1 MTKQVSSCCGPA
13 PCPALDVESAVAERY
28 SRAAHEREAALCCP
42 VQYDPKYLAAIPA
55 QVLERD
61 YGCGDPSRYVEPGQT
76 VLDLGS
82 GGGKICFIASQVVG
96 PRGRVLGVDINDEML
111 TLARRSAP
119 EVAAQVGYGNVS
131 FLKGR
136 IEDLSLDV
144 ERFDRYLADHP
155 VRSTREFAAAERE
168 RERQRRDEPLIADA
182 SIDVV
187 VSNCVLNLVE
197 SEAKR
202 QLFSELF
209 RVLAP
214 GGTAAISDITSDR
227 PVPQGMKQDPELWS
241 GCISGALCEEE
252 FPRAFTG
259 AGFARAE
266 IAERQNDPWQVVA
279 GIEFRSVT
287 VIAYKDAAASKKPRT
302 ASCSKGC
309 C

>member
-13 PCPALDVESAVAERY
+13 PGAGLDVESAVAERCG
-28 SRAAHEREAALCCP
+28 RAAHEREAALCCP
-42 VQYDPKYLAAIPA
+42 VQCDPKYLAAIPA
-55 QVLERD
+55 EALERD
-61 YGCGDPSRYVEPGQT
+61 CGCGDPSRYVEPGQT

-96 PRGRVLGVDINDEML
+96 PRGRVLGIDINDEML

-136 IEDLSLDV
+136 IEDLALDV

-168 RERQRRDEPLIADA
+168 RRRRDEPLIADA

-197 SEAKR
+197 SEAQR
-202 QLFSELF
+202 QLA
-209 RVLAP
+209 V
-214 GGTAAISDITSDR
+214 
-227 PVPQGMKQDPELWS
+227 
-241 GCISGALCEEE
+241 
-252 FPRAFTG
+252 
-259 AGFARAE
+259 
-266 IAERQNDPWQVVA
+266 
-279 GIEFRSVT
+279 
-287 VIAYKDAAASKKPRT
+287 SKKPHT
-302 ASCSKGC
+302 ASRSEGC